1 MEREWKNLLEKLE
14 ELPFGLEGFTSPT
27 HYVKL
32 GVGGGERKS

>member
-1 MEREWKNLLEKLE
+1 LEKLE

-32 GVGGGERKS
+32 GVGGGES